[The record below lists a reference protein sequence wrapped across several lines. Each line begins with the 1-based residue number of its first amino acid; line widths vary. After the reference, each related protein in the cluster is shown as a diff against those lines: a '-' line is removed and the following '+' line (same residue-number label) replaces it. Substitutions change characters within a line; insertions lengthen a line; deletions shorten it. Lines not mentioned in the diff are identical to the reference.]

1 MRRAFHLA
9 DAPRRLTA
17 KQAAALGLSAAIVAG
32 AVALAVTEE
41 RAGRPGPAPAPVRTL
56 PVDPLAAEFARC
68 QALGEAGAH
77 DAGCLAAWAENR
89 RRFLAPDR
97 RPMAANPPAR
107 KEP

>member
-1 MRRAFHLA
+1 MRRAFPIA
-9 DAPRRLTA
+9 DARRRLTA

-41 RAGRPGPAPAPVRTL
+41 RAGRPGPRDAPVRTL
-56 PVDPLAAEFARC
+56 PVDPLAAEFTRC

-97 RPMAANPPAR
+97 RPMAPIPPAR